1 MALIITAL
9 ASAAKTIGGK
19 ALSAAAKQ
27 AIAKGTI
34 RNMANNAIN
43 WLGSEAGQAAANE
56 AIKKAG
62 KQLASNMAKQAAQ
75 QAIGPQAME
84 LIGDTR
90 TIVDVL
96 AGRMKPSQAIYEMT
110 RTKVPKYVQKAIS
123 FTKRDDG
130 KGYDVNLNLSEG
142 AFNYLRKAL
151 SVDSLERSIA
161 PAGTYHKVTS
171 AKQFA
176 NQQATNAIKFQLN
189 REIDNIGGNWTPAGR
204 LADIMR
210 KKELSLDDIAE
221 ARRML
226 ANPDNLARNL
236 ARRTPGGDL
245 AWHATYDEGTN
256 TFRPN
261 INEMANTLWEYG
273 RRSTTQ
279 YGSTSDDYVRLGE
292 LLNAF
297 NLIAGNGANRIIL
310 PNLQAGDDTNPTA
323 WFGRLEK
330 VIDKGQFREIV
341 RRAGENIGSANNWD
355 AFADNAII
363 SDFLRSDMITKRN
376 WDYFFPRRLASLQ
389 AADSEKYAYLGF
401 VNKRHAPIIVD
412 FYDKQEADWAYL
424 QFRKIYD
431 TFEWQVLKRRANGYN
446 SEIVY
451 TTINYVKQ
459 GGNIESVKKALAQAS
474 DFREYLDIIHD
485 KMDDMLKRGAAF
497 NP

>member
-9 ASAAKTIGGK
+9 ASAAKAIGGK

-62 KQLASNMAKQAAQ
+62 KQIASNMAKNAAQ

-123 FTKRDDG
+123 FTKREDG
-130 KGYDVNLNLSEG
+130 KGYDVTLNLSEG
-142 AFNYLRKAL
+142 AYNYLRKTL

-210 KKELSLDDIAE
+210 KKELSIDDIAE

-226 ANPDNLARNL
+226 TNPNEMARNL

-245 AWHATYDEGTN
+245 AWHATYDEDLG

-261 INEMANTLWEYG
+261 INEMANRLWEYG

-279 YGSTSDDYVRLGE
+279 YGSTSEDYVRFGNM
-292 LLNAF
+292 LNAF
-297 NLIAGNGANRIIL
+297 ATIAGDKNIIL
-310 PNLQAGDDTNPTA
+310 PNLSQGEIDKDPTK
-323 WFGRLEK
+323 WLHQLEK
-330 VIDKGQFREIV
+330 TIDRGKFVELV
-341 RRAGENIGSANNWD
+341 RRAGENIGAANNWD
-355 AFADNAII
+355 AFDDNAVIYN
-363 SDFLRSDMITKRN
+363 FLRGDMISKRN

-389 AADSEKYAYLGF
+389 AADQEKWAYKGF
-401 VNKRHAPIIVD
+401 VLKYNADEIVNFD
-412 FYDKQEADWAYL
+412 NRQEADWAYM

-431 TFEWQVLKRRANGYN
+431 TFEWQVLKRRATGYD

-451 TTINYVKQ
+451 TTINYMKQ
-459 GGNIESVKKALAQAS
+459 GGDIGTVRKALAQAS
-474 DFREYLDIIHD
+474 DFREYLDIIND

>member
-9 ASAAKTIGGK
+9 ASAAKAIGGK

-62 KQLASNMAKQAAQ
+62 KQIASNAAKQAAQ

-96 AGRMKPSQAIYEMT
+96 AGRMSPSTALHEMA

-123 FTKRDDG
+123 FTKREDG
-130 KGYDVNLNLSEG
+130 KGYDVTLNLSEG
-142 AFNYLRKAL
+142 TYNYLRKTL

-189 REIDNIGGNWTPAGR
+189 REIDRIGGNWTPAGR

-210 KKELSLDDIAE
+210 KKELSADDIAE

-226 ANPDNLARNL
+226 KNPDDMARNL

-245 AWHATYDEGTN
+245 AWHAFYDAGADTY
-256 TFRPN
+256 RPN
-261 INEMANTLWEYG
+261 INEMANRLWDYG
-273 RRSTTQ
+273 FRSTTQ
-279 YGSTSDDYVRLGE
+279 YGSTSDDYVRFGNM
-292 LLNAF
+292 LNAF
-297 NLIAGNGANRIIL
+297 ATIAGDDRIIL
-310 PNLQAGDDTNPTA
+310 PNLRRGENNPDPKA
-323 WFGRLEK
+323 WFRELEK
-330 VIDKGQFREIV
+330 TIDRGNFIEMV
-341 RRAGENIGSANNWD
+341 RRAGGNIGTSDSWD
-355 AFADNAII
+355 AFDDNAII
-363 SDFLRSDMITKRN
+363 YNFLRGDMISKRN
-376 WDYFFPRRLASLQ
+376 WDYFFPRRLVSLQ
-389 AADSEKYAYLGF
+389 EADEEKYAYQGF
-401 VNKRHAPIIVD
+401 ARKYGAPIIVD
-412 FYDKQEADWAYL
+412 FDKREEADWAYL

-431 TFEWQVLKRRANGYN
+431 SFEWQVLKRRAHGYD
-446 SEIVY
+446 SEFVY

-459 GGNIESVKKALAQAS
+459 GGDIESVKKALDRAS
-474 DFREYLDIIHD
+474 NFREYLDIIHK

>member
-9 ASAAKTIGGK
+9 ASAAKAIGGK

-62 KQLASNMAKQAAQ
+62 KQLASNMAKNVAQ

-123 FTKRDDG
+123 FTRREDG

-142 AFNYLRKAL
+142 AYNYLRKAL
-151 SVDSLERSIA
+151 SVDALERAIA

-176 NQQATNAIKFQLN
+176 NQQATNAIKFQLKQ
-189 REIDNIGGNWTPAGR
+189 EIGKIGGNWKPAGR
-204 LADIMR
+204 LSDIMR
-210 KKELSLDDIAE
+210 KKELSADDIAE

-226 ANPDNLARNL
+226 KNPDDLARNL

-245 AWHATYDEGTN
+245 AWRATYDAGTD
-256 TFRPN
+256 TYRPN
-261 INEMANTLWEYG
+261 INEMANRLWDYG
-273 RRSTTQ
+273 FRSTTQ
-279 YGSTSDDYVRLGE
+279 YGSTSDDYVRFGNM
-292 LLNAF
+292 LNAF
-297 NLIAGNGANRIIL
+297 ATIAGDDHIVL
-310 PNLQAGDDTNPTA
+310 PNLRRGENNPDPKA
-323 WFGRLEK
+323 WFRELEK
-330 VIDKGQFREIV
+330 TINRGQFIEMV
-341 RRAGENIGSANNWD
+341 RRAGGNIGASDSWD
-355 AFADNAII
+355 AFDDNAII
-363 SDFLRSDMITKRN
+363 YNFLHGDMISKRN
-376 WDYFFPRRLASLQ
+376 WDYYFPRRVASLQ
-389 AADSEKYAYLGF
+389 AADQEKYAYQGF
-401 VNKRHAPIIVD
+401 VRKYGAEIIVD
-412 FYDKQEADWAYL
+412 FDKREEADWAYL

-431 TFEWQVLKRRANGYN
+431 TFEWQVLKRRAHGYD
-446 SEIVY
+446 SEVVY
-451 TTINYVKQ
+451 TTINYMKR
-459 GGNIESVKKALAQAS
+459 GGDIETVQKALAQAA

-485 KMDDMLKRGAAF
+485 KMNDMLKRGAAF

>member
-9 ASAAKTIGGK
+9 ASAAKAIGGK

-43 WLGSEAGQAAANE
+43 WLSSEAGQAAANE

-62 KQLASNMAKQAAQ
+62 KQLATNAAKQIAQ
-75 QAIGPQAME
+75 QAIGPQAVE

-123 FTKRDDG
+123 FTKREDG
-130 KGYDVNLNLSEG
+130 KGYDVALNLSEG
-142 AFNYLRKAL
+142 AYNYLRKTL
-151 SVDSLERSIA
+151 SVDALERSIA

-176 NQQATNAIKFQLN
+176 AQQATNAIKSQLK
-189 REIDNIGGNWTPAGR
+189 REIGSIGGNWKPAGR

-226 ANPDNLARNL
+226 KNPNDMARNL

-245 AWHATYDEGTN
+245 AWHAVYDEGLATY
-256 TFRPN
+256 RPN
-261 INEMANTLWEYG
+261 LNEMANTLWDYG

-279 YGSTSDDYVRLGE
+279 YGSTSDDYVIFGN

-297 NLIAGNGANRIIL
+297 ATIAGRSHIVL
-310 PNLQAGDDTNPTA
+310 PNLNKGENDKDPTK
-323 WFGRLEK
+323 WLRQLEK
-330 VIDKGQFREIV
+330 TIDRGKFVELV
-341 RRAGENIGSANNWD
+341 RAAGENIGTANNWD
-355 AFADNAII
+355 AFDDNSVIYN
-363 SDFLRSDMITKRN
+363 FLRSDMITKRN
-376 WDYFFPRRLASLQ
+376 WDYYFPRRLASLQ
-389 AADSEKYAYLGF
+389 AADQEKWAYKGF
-401 VNKRHAPIIVD
+401 VRKYNADEIVNFD
-412 FYDKQEADWAYL
+412 DRQEADWAYL

-431 TFEWQVLKRRANGYN
+431 SHEWQVLKRRAHGYD
-446 SEIVY
+446 SEVVY
-451 TTINYVKQ
+451 TTINYLKQ
-459 GGNIESVKKALAQAS
+459 GGDIGTVKKALAQAA